1 MSLVDLVAALMFV
14 GVIAYGIFGG
24 ADYGSGIWDLVAGRS
39 THAPALRTQI
49 DHSIGP
55 VWEANHVWLIYIL
68 VFMWTAFP
76 TGFAALVTTMWVPWM
91 FVGLG
96 IVLRGSGFA
105 FRKFSET
112 LSMARIFGAIFALSS
127 LITPF
132 FLGMIAG
139 GVVNGRVALDAP
151 SSVSAWTGP
160 SSWVGGILST
170 STAAFLAAS
179 FLADDARRSKNID
192 LARYCGHRAVVSG
205 IFTGVMALAAVP
217 LLRNDA
223 EVLTNRLQGRGLP
236 LAIMS
241 AIAGGSAIVLNLL
254 GRYGVARIGST
265 MAVGTVLLGWGIAQW
280 PDFLIGTATLE
291 DVAGAR
297 STLIGLVIV
306 FCIAAVTAVP
316 ALIWL
321 FYLVNRRNESLQH

>member
-39 THAPALRTQI
+39 PHASALRTQI

-76 TGFAALVTTMWVPWM
+76 TGFSALVTTMWVPWM

-105 FRKFSET
+105 FRKYSET

-139 GVVNGRVALDAP
+139 GVVNGRVALDAS

-192 LARYCGHRAVVSG
+192 LARYCGRRTVVSG
-205 IFTGVMALAAVP
+205 IFTGVIALAAVP

-223 EVLTNRLQGRGLP
+223 EVLTNRLQGRALP
-236 LAIMS
+236 LAIL
-241 AIAGGSAIVLNLL
+241 SAIVLTLR
-254 GRYGVARIGST
+254 GRYGIARIGST
-265 MAVGTVLLGWGIAQW
+265 VAVGTVLLGWGIAQW

-297 STLIGLVIV
+297 STLVGLVIV

-316 ALIWL
+316 ALVWL
-321 FYLVNRRNESLQH
+321 FYLVNRRKESLQH